1 DHLPMSPT
9 SLGSIC
15 LIGNQSPTSGS
26 SMSLITDMLK
36 RSTLQKEG
44 DPQNKVSSK
53 ENKKKSTKLGAISN
67 KQTISESSSEFL
79 TLNDNINILLS
90 QKAYSIRCRRTKA

>member
-1 DHLPMSPT
+1 
-9 SLGSIC
+9 
-15 LIGNQSPTSGS
+15 
-26 SMSLITDMLK
+26 MSLITDMLK

-44 DPQNKVSSK
+44 DPQNKISSK

-79 TLNDNINILLS
+79 TLNDNKHSIITKSLFDQVQEDESLS
-90 QKAYSIRCRRTKA
+90 NR

>member
-1 DHLPMSPT
+1 DHLPCHLLH
-9 SLGSIC
+9 LGSN
-15 LIGNQSPTSGS
+15 LSNSNQSPTSGS
-26 SMSLITDMLK
+26 SVSLLTDMLK

-67 KQTISESSSEFL
+67 KQTISESGG
-79 TLNDNINILLS
+79 
-90 QKAYSIRCRRTKA
+90 